1 MDRKESNN
9 DELYSRIIVRQGE
22 GLMENDRK
30 IKELQEQLL
39 KERMDRIEDLKSIE
53 SWATSNCYNNP
64 TLLLRKVAE
73 IASDKRKELMG
84 VNANKKEISSHTDQ
98 DI

>member
-22 GLMENDRK
+22 GLMEKDIQ
-30 IKELQEQLL
+30 IKKLQDQLL

-53 SWATSNCYNNP
+53 CWATSNCHNNP

-73 IASDKRKELMG
+73 IASDKRKELIG

>member
-22 GLMENDRK
+22 GLMEKDIQ
-30 IKELQEQLL
+30 IKKLQDQLL

-53 SWATSNCYNNP
+53 CWATSNCYNNP

-73 IASDKRKELMG
+73 IASDKRKELIG

>member
-1 MDRKESNN
+1 MDVNKQNN
-9 DELYSRIIVRQGE
+9 DFYSKTIVRQGE
-22 GLMENDRK
+22 GLMEADKK
-30 IKELQEQLL
+30 IKELEKRLVQE
-39 KERMDRIEDLKSIE
+39 RADRIEDLKSII

-64 TLLLRKVAE
+64 TILLRKVAE
-73 IASDKRKELMG
+73 IASDKRKELME

>member
-1 MDRKESNN
+1 MDRKESSN

-22 GLMENDRK
+22 GLMEKDIQ
-30 IKELQEQLL
+30 IKKLQDQLL

-53 SWATSNCYNNP
+53 CWATSNCYNNP

-73 IASDKRKELMG
+73 ISSDKRKELMG